1 MTTTRVT
8 REELY
13 DLVWTTPMRKLALRY
28 GLSDVALAKTCRRL
42 GIPTPGRGYWAKLAA
57 RVKVKHVPLP
67 KAGPRIPEG
76 VTFAVVE
83 NPVPRPPP
91 VKAPEVVVPASLSG
105 ACEVVQGLGKMLQH
119 ARVDEF
125 ERMHV
130 GDAEMPILSVTV
142 AHHRRALLL
151 LDALCRTMVQRG
163 HVARF
168 GRDSHGG
175 ATKDVLVL
183 GVREVDLAVSLV
195 EVLDR
200 RSRPLTPEEQHR
212 SDFRVQLGGS
222 PIVAKEQFACGRLQ
236 LAVYGLGGGRSV
248 WSDARIPLE
257 RRLGRIIVDCE
268 AEGDRRREAQEA
280 AQQARLEEE
289 RLRREAAEAAERKR
303 VEEQAAD
310 RRRYEADL
318 RRQHQRALRHD
329 LRGMT
334 RRWGL
339 ATRVR
344 AFLDQ
349 IEHAV
354 PAPDRGAGFSTWLA
368 WARSEADRLD
378 PLTAPHAIA
387 KPLEPKVPRPEGQSA
402 PSPFDP

>member
-1 MTTTRVT
+1 MDGVDGR
-8 REELY
+8 RE
-13 DLVWTTPMRKLALRY
+13 M
-28 GLSDVALAKTCRRL
+28 GLDSPTC
-42 GIPTPGRGYWAKLAA
+42 
-57 RVKVKHVPLP
+57 P

-83 NPVPRPPP
+83 NPAPRPPP
-91 VKAPEVVVPASLSG
+91 VKAPEVVVPVSLSG

-130 GDAEMPILSVTV
+130 GDVDKPILSVTV

-151 LDALCRTMVQRG
+151 LDALCRTMLERG
-163 HVARF
+163 HVATL

-175 ATKDVLVL
+175 ATKGVLVL
-183 GVREVDLAVSLV
+183 VVGEVDLAVSLV
-195 EVLDR
+195 ETLDR
-200 RSRPLTPEEQHR
+200 RVRPLTPEEQHR
-212 SDFRVQLGGS
+212 SDIRVQFGGT
-222 PIVAKEQFACGRLQ
+222 PIVAKEQFACGCLQ
-236 LAVYGLGGGRSV
+236 LAVDGLGGGRSV

-280 AQQARLEEE
+280 AEQARLEAE

-303 VEEQAAD
+303 VEEEAAD
-310 RRRYEADL
+310 RRRQEADL

-334 RRWGL
+334 RRWAL

-344 AFLDQ
+344 AFLDR
-349 IEHAV
+349 IEHTV
-354 PAPDRGAGFSTWLA
+354 PAPDRGEGFSRWLA
-368 WARSEADRLD
+368 WARSEADRID
-378 PLTAPHAIA
+378 PLTAPRAIA
-387 KPLEPKVPRPEGQSA
+387 KTLEPKIPRPEGQPTPA
-402 PSPFDP
+402 TFDP